1 MSAKCQ
7 AMHVTTTKRKVG
19 DHVYECHLLRHSYRE
34 NGKVK
39 HRTLANLSS
48 LPDEALALLRAYL
61 RGDAVGP
68 LDQAF
73 TILRSLPHGHA
84 DAVVGMLRKLGST
97 SSSPL
102 GRALGRREAQ
112 GQPQTDDR
120 GPAPAQL
127 PDAAHRSRDPD
138 AQPLRAAASGPG
150 ARVHDALDPHAAAA
164 TRARTAPA
172 FIRPVATSP
181 QASSRRNPRGT
192 MAQAHVS
199 RRTWG

>member
-19 DHVYECHLLRHSYRE
+19 DRVYECHLLRHSYRE

-84 DAVVGMLRKLGST
+84 DAVVGMLRKLGLDKLLASRP
-97 SSSPL
+97 SARPARSARPAAN
-102 GRALGRREAQ
+102 GR
-112 GQPQTDDR
+112 P
-120 GPAPAQL
+120 
-127 PDAAHRSRDPD
+127 
-138 AQPLRAAASGPG
+138 RACPCTASGRCSP
-150 ARVHDALDPHAAAA
+150 
-164 TRARTAPA
+164 
-172 FIRPVATSP
+172 ISRP
-181 QASSRRNPRGT
+181 
-192 MAQAHVS
+192 
-199 RRTWG
+199 